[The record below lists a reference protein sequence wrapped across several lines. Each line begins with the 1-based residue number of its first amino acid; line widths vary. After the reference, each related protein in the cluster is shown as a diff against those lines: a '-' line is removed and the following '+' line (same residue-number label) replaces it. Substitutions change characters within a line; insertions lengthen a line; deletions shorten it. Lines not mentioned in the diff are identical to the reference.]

1 MHLQPGQ
8 TTRSSFECIN
18 GGQSDPTTLLSKT
31 GEPLQAPLGR
41 PALQRVAAAHQHA
54 QRDDTVLRMDVMRG
68 VPADRLAGLAWSSQP
83 SPQRVL

>member
-41 PALQRVAAAHQHA
+41 P
-54 QRDDTVLRMDVMRG
+54 
-68 VPADRLAGLAWSSQP
+68 PYNAWLHLISMLNETT
-83 SPQRVL
+83 RCCAWT